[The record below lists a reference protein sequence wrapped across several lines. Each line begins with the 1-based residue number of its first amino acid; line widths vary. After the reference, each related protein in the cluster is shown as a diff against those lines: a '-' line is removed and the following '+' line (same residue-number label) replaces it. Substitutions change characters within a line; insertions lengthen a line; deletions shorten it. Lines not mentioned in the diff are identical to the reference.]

1 MHIEKVNN
9 NQSFKINVVE
19 FTVGSDNKVISM
31 HTILAGDSIEFIYD
45 KLVKCIDGKLYV
57 LLEVLN
63 DDQMILLPKVG
74 DDMSAFVED
83 VISRQRIIIE
93 DYKNFRNTFLLP
105 KVPITKDIENL
116 RDTIM
121 CLSLRMTKADA
132 YFYKTL
138 KRLMNMENATFGT
151 AYSDYLL
158 SIRGDISTAKSY
170 DEFELDLLY
179 EGLITRTINLPEKY
193 FGVLTE
199 SEVVEF
205 SKSERESR
213 FSNIYFNLI
222 KRVSK
227 ISEDPGISVDNSIIT
242 NSSVVKIYFALKHMI
257 KDNYI
262 ARDVR
267 PKYADGKPS
276 HTTYCN
282 NAIFEYDLDAG
293 ELPIIS
299 YRNQSWKSAIKEILW
314 IYQDQSNNLSLL
326 KDKHNIHWWDSWESK
341 DIPGTIGQRYG
352 ATVKKYD
359 MVNKLIKSLK
369 ENPMDRRQIMD
380 MLQFSDLQE
389 TDGLFPCAYST
400 TWNVRGDYLDMIL
413 NQRSCDF
420 LVAWSIN
427 QFQYAALQIMIAKA
441 CGLKPGIFTH
451 VVGNIHIYDRHF
463 GAAMEL
469 LERKPS
475 KLNSP
480 KLIFDPVENDFYS
493 FGLRDFKLI
502 DYVPDEK
509 QLKFELAI

>member
-1 MHIEKVNN
+1 MHVEINN
-9 NQSFKINVVE
+9 NQTFRINVVE
-19 FTVGSDNKVISM
+19 FTVGPDNKVITM
-31 HTILAGDSIEFIYD
+31 NTILAGDSMEFIYD
-45 KLVKCIDGKLYV
+45 RLVKCVDGKLYV
-57 LLEVLN
+57 LQEVLN
-63 DDQMILLPKVG
+63 DYHEAMILLPKLG
-74 DDMSAFVED
+74 NGMPGFVED
-83 VISRQRIIIE
+83 VISKQRIIVEKYKASRQTTFNFMDKESIE
-93 DYKNFRNTFLLP
+93 RLGDN
-105 KVPITKDIENL
+105 IQCTK
-116 RDTIM
+116 
-121 CLSLRMTKADA
+121 MTKADA

-138 KRLMNMENATFGT
+138 KRLMNMESVTFGT
-151 AYSDYLL
+151 AYADYLL
-158 SIRGDISTAKSY
+158 SLEKDIATAKPY
-170 DEFELDLLY
+170 NEFELDLLY
-179 EGLITRTINLPEKY
+179 EGLVTRTIKLPEKY
-193 FGVLTE
+193 FGELTE
-199 SEVVEF
+199 TEVAEF
-205 SKSERESR
+205 SKSEKELR
-213 FSNIYFNLI
+213 FSQLYYAMIRKITESYKDSITPISDAVVKNIH
-222 KRVSK
+222 
-227 ISEDPGISVDNSIIT
+227 IS
-242 NSSVVKIYFALKHMI
+242 KIYFALKHML

-276 HTTYCN
+276 HTTYFN
-282 NAIFEYDLDAG
+282 NAIFEYDLAAG
-293 ELPIIS
+293 ELPLIS
-299 YRNQSWKSAIKEILW
+299 YRNQSWKSAIKEVLW
-314 IYQDQSNNLSLL
+314 IYQDQSNDLSLL

-352 ATVKKYD
+352 ATIKKYD

-441 CGLKPGIFTH
+441 CGLKPGNFTH

-463 GAAMEL
+463 AAAKEL
-469 LERKPS
+469 LSRKPDES
-475 KLNSP
+475 NAP
-480 KLIFDPVENDFYS
+480 KLIFDPVEEDFYT

-502 DYVPDEK
+502 DYIPDEK